1 MKFLA
6 KLGERLYLKHAA
18 QRESLDRLFRKHIGE
33 RTETTHAEF
42 KKLTDG
48 EKQQIYIECEAFMNN
63 PTFRRVMQWELE
75 EQCIDTMRGA
85 ENEFQFLVGK
95 MSVYATENLLKR
107 FKLYAGMA
115 KNDKPEDFDK
125 LSPV

>member
-6 KLGERLYLKHAA
+6 KLGEKLYLKHAT
-18 QRESLDRLFRKHIGE
+18 QRESLDRLFRKHIGD

-48 EKQQIYIECEAFMNN
+48 EKQQIFIECQAMMNN
-63 PTFRRVMQWELE
+63 PTFRRVFQWELE
-75 EQCIDTMRGA
+75 EQSIDTMRQA

-95 MSVYATENLLKR
+95 MSVYAAENLLKR
-107 FKLYAGMA
+107 FKMYAGMT
-115 KNDKPEDFDK
+115 KDTKPEDFDN
-125 LSPV
+125 LSTL